1 MDLNYKTNLIFP
13 VPIHQFDVN
22 EFCEIQNELIDY
34 VYDLKRKQPTGKSAT
49 NRGGWQSLPFDIDN
63 EDDILHKFLIN
74 CLCGLPCFKE
84 DVKFSV
90 IAWININKPGDY
102 NVKHQHPTNDLSGVL
117 WIKTPENSGN
127 IKFESPFMFSSY
139 QEIELYNTEFKDNYN
154 IYQTFYFNPI
164 EGKILVFPSHL
175 AHHVEENKSEEDR
188 ISVAFNIRLKK

>member
-22 EFCEIQNELIDY
+22 GFSEIQNELIDY
-34 VYDLKRKQPTGKSAT
+34 VYDLKKKQPIGKSAT
-49 NRGGWQSLPFDIDN
+49 NRGGWQSLPFDVDN
-63 EDDILHKFLIN
+63 KDDILHKFLIN
-74 CLCGLPCFKE
+74 CLSAFPCFK
-84 DVKFSV
+84 DQVKFDM
-90 IAWININKPGDY
+90 IAWVNINKSGDY

-127 IKFESPFMFSSY
+127 IEFESPFMFSSY
-139 QEIELYNTEFKDNYN
+139 QEIELYNTDFKDHCN

-175 AHHVEENKSEEDR
+175 AHCVEKNKSEEDR
-188 ISVAFNIRLKK
+188 ISVAFNLRLKK

>member
-1 MDLNYKTNLIFP
+1 MDLNYSIENIFP
-13 VPIHQFDVN
+13 VPIHIFDVN
-22 EFCEIQNELIDY
+22 GFDEIKNELIDY
-34 VYDLKRKQPTGKSAT
+34 AYNLKKKDEGVIIS
-49 NRGGWQSLPFDIDN
+49 NYGGWQSSFFAINDESDLLQCFI
-63 EDDILHKFLIN
+63 IN
-74 CLCGLPCFKE
+74 CLSEFPTIKKTTDMCVE
-84 DVKFSV
+84 
-90 IAWININKPGDY
+90 AWININKPGDY